1 VLKLFAITWMIS
13 VILNCISYAVIF
25 GTVKTRTTLEQAFM
39 LVLIA
44 YVLPP
49 ILATIAFVF
58 FGSRIKQGTTL
69 LLWTLTFGLLEI
81 LGTVFMVIFTL
92 TIFYSQSR

>member
-1 VLKLFAITWMIS
+1 VLKPFAITWMIS
-13 VILNCISYAVIF
+13 VILSWISYAVIF
-25 GTVKTRTTLEQAFM
+25 GIIKTRTTVERAFM
-39 LVLIA
+39 LILIA

-49 ILATIAFVF
+49 VLATSAFVF

-69 LLWTLTFGLLEI
+69 LLWTLAFGLLEI

-92 TIFYSQSR
+92 TIFYSQPR